1 MINRPRGLSKPELK
15 LGKGWPRTFNNAVQE
30 LSIVAQTLE
39 EFVLGRRRIQRKRE
53 RERRRT
59 VAGAAGKAIWKFRLA
74 SAKWKSVFRSF
85 IAFFIIPEKENAL
98 LP

>member
-53 RERRRT
+53 RE
-59 VAGAAGKAIWKFRLA
+59 KKD
-74 SAKWKSVFRSF
+74 SSRSSR
-85 IAFFIIPEKENAL
+85 EGNLEVQTCL
-98 LP
+98 S

>member
-1 MINRPRGLSKPELK
+1 MQCKSCQSSVSL
-15 LGKGWPRTFNNAVQE
+15 VQDRHE
-30 LSIVAQTLE
+30 GATLE
-39 EFVLGRRRIQRKRE
+39 EFVLGRRRSQRKRE
-53 RERRRT
+53 REKKDSSSSRREGKLEVRT
-59 VAGAAGKAIWKFRLA
+59 SGLA